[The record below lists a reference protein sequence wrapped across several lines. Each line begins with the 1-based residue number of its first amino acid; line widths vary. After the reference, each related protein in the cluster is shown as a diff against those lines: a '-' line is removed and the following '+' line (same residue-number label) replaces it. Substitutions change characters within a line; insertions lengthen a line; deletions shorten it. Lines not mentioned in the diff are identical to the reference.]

1 MKGLTYGAAS
11 WLVILFVWSL
21 LTYTEVIQPFF
32 LPKPHEV
39 FQDLVPILFGIKRT
53 GWDSS
58 PDFWVNL
65 LITGKRVAISIF
77 LASLMAIP
85 IGIAMGRFQ
94 KIRRVTEPITEFF
107 RALPVTILYPVFG
120 FVFGYFD
127 DGSKIAM
134 AVFGSGLVLTVGI
147 CEGVKNCDSE
157 IVDAARIDGAG
168 EFELI
173 RNIIWYLALPYTYT
187 SLRVGLSLAVVLVIV
202 TEVSMGG
209 GNGLGYVVY
218 ERGQSYHLAQMWAFI
233 ILTGCFGLT
242 LNSTLEKLKPR
253 LIPWL

>member
-1 MKGLTYGAAS
+1 MKRLIYGTFS

-21 LTYTEVIQPFF
+21 LTYTEVIHPLF

-39 FQDLVPILFGIKRT
+39 FQELVPILLGIKRT

-77 LASLMAIP
+77 LASLLAIP
-85 IGIAMGRFQ
+85 TGMVMGRFP
-94 KIRRVTEPITEFF
+94 KIRQVTEPIMEFF

-147 CEGVKNCDSE
+147 YEGVKNCDSE
-157 IVDAARIDGAG
+157 IVDAARMDGAG

-173 RNIIWYLALPYTYT
+173 RSIIWYLALPYTYT
-187 SLRVGLSLAVVLVIV
+187 SLRVGLSLALVLIIV

-209 GNGLGYVVY
+209 SSGLGYAVY
-218 ERGQSYHLAQMWAFI
+218 ESGQRYHLAQMWAFI
-233 ILTGCFGLT
+233 ILTGSFGLA
-242 LNSTLEKLKPR
+242 LNSAFEKLKPR
-253 LIPWL
+253 LMPWL

>member
-11 WLVILFVWSL
+11 WLMVLLCWSAV
-21 LTYTEVIQPFF
+21 TYTGAVNPFF

-39 FQDLVPILFGIKRT
+39 FQELVPILLGIKRS

-58 PDFWVNL
+58 PDFWTNL
-65 LITGKRVAISIF
+65 LITGRRVASSIF
-77 LASLMAIP
+77 LASLLAIP
-85 IGIAMGRFQ
+85 TGMAMGRFPR
-94 KIRRVTEPITEFF
+94 IRQVTEPITEFF

-157 IVDAARIDGAG
+157 IVDAARIDG
-168 EFELI
+168 
-173 RNIIWYLALPYTYT
+173 R
-187 SLRVGLSLAVVLVIV
+187 LSKM
-202 TEVSMGG
+202 S
-209 GNGLGYVVY
+209 N
-218 ERGQSYHLAQMWAFI
+218 FI
-233 ILTGCFGLT
+233 
-242 LNSTLEKLKPR
+242 
-253 LIPWL
+253 